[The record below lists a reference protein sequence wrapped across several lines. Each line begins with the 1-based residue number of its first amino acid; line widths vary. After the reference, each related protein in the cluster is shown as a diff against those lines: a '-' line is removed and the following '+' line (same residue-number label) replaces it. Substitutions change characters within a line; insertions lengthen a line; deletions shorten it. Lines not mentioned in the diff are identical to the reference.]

1 MSKLTRNA
9 FWAALTIMWAVPAAL
24 ALDNPAGV
32 PATGPTATPTVP
44 PLPPTPVVISTSN
57 AVGPRVQFAEPIY
70 DFGRVQNGDPV
81 KHSYLFTNNGDQPLE
96 VSNVQPSCGC
106 TTAGDWTRKVMP
118 GQTGSVA
125 IQFNSSHFSGDVFKT
140 ISVTSNDKQHP
151 VTVLQ
156 LKGKVW
162 KPLELLPSYA
172 IMNAPPDATSVSTSI
187 RIVNNTEEPLML
199 SPPECNNKSYSVK
212 LNTTKPGKEYQLEVE
227 SVGDLSQGNVQGKIM
242 LKTSWTNTPM
252 LEVPFWVNI
261 QPALSISPPHI
272 MLPRTLAGN
281 RAPTIVTIQNN
292 STNALTVSDP
302 VVNLPDVKAQI
313 TEVQPGKIYR
323 ATLTFP
329 DGFEI
334 PVGPQ
339 VLLTMKSSNP
349 RNPEIRVPISQAP
362 RPVVA
367 APRPAVAP
375 PPLPGSLQPAS
386 SALAAKPATAGQ
398 ATQ

>member
-1 MSKLTRNA
+1 MS
-9 FWAALTIMWAVPAAL
+9 AVPAAL
-24 ALDNPAGV
+24 AVDNPAG
-32 PATGPTATPTVP
+32 ATATSPTAS
-44 PLPPTPVVISTSN
+44 PLPPTPVVISASVSN
-57 AVGPRVQFAEPIY
+57 AVGPRVQFTEPIY

-81 KHSYLFTNNGDQPLE
+81 KHSYIFTNNGDQPLE

-162 KPLELLPSYA
+162 KPLELVPSYA
-172 IMNAPPDATSVSTSI
+172 IMNVPPDATSVSTSI
-187 RIVNNTEEPLML
+187 RIIDNAEEPITF

-212 LNTTKPGKEYQLEVE
+212 LDTTKPGKEYQLEIE
-227 SVGDLSQGNVQGKIM
+227 SVGDLSQGNVQGKIL

-281 RAPTIVTIQNN
+281 RAPTTVTIQNN

-302 VVNLPDVKAQI
+302 VVNMPDVKVQI
-313 TEVQPGKIYR
+313 TEVQPGKMYR
-323 ATLTFP
+323 ATLSFP
-329 DGFEI
+329 EGFEI
-334 PVGPQ
+334 PVGQ
-339 VLLTMKSSNP
+339 LALLTMKSSNP
-349 RNPEIRVPISQAP
+349 RIPEIRVPISQSP

-375 PPLPGSLQPAS
+375 PPLPGSLQPAH